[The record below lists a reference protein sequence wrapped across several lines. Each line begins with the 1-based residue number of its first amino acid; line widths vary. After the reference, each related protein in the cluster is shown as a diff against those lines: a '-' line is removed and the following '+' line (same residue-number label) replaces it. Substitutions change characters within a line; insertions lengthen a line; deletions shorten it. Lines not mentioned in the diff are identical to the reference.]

1 MDPLIK
7 LEPIM
12 KLIGNSIEL
21 VCKKLTLLL
30 FELFCIPSIKIRNK
44 QELNVKAKN
53 NFLKESV
60 ILINFIH
67 NKILVQTINHA
78 FFYSIFFS

>member
-21 VCKKLTLLL
+21 VFKKLTLLL

-60 ILINFIH
+60 I
-67 NKILVQTINHA
+67 
-78 FFYSIFFS
+78 

>member
-12 KLIGNSIEL
+12 KLTGNSIEL

-60 ILINFIH
+60 I
-67 NKILVQTINHA
+67 
-78 FFYSIFFS
+78 

>member
-21 VCKKLTLLL
+21 VFKKLTLLL
-30 FELFCIPSIKIRNK
+30 FELFCIPSIKITNK

-53 NFLKESV
+53 NFLKEFA
-60 ILINFIH
+60 I
-67 NKILVQTINHA
+67 
-78 FFYSIFFS
+78 

>member
-21 VCKKLTLLL
+21 VFKKLTLLL

-53 NFLKESV
+53 NFLKESA
-60 ILINFIH
+60 I
-67 NKILVQTINHA
+67 
-78 FFYSIFFS
+78 

>member
-53 NFLKESV
+53 NFLKESA
-60 ILINFIH
+60 I
-67 NKILVQTINHA
+67 
-78 FFYSIFFS
+78 

>member
-12 KLIGNSIEL
+12 KLTGNSIEL

-53 NFLKESV
+53 NLLKEFA
-60 ILINFIH
+60 I
-67 NKILVQTINHA
+67 
-78 FFYSIFFS
+78 

>member
-44 QELNVKAKN
+44 QELNVKAKIIS
-53 NFLKESV
+53 LKSSPFE
-60 ILINFIH
+60 
-67 NKILVQTINHA
+67 
-78 FFYSIFFS
+78 

>member
-7 LEPIM
+7 LEPTM

-21 VCKKLTLLL
+21 FCKKLTLLL

-53 NFLKESV
+53 NFLKEFA
-60 ILINFIH
+60 I
-67 NKILVQTINHA
+67 
-78 FFYSIFFS
+78 

>member
-12 KLIGNSIEL
+12 KLTGNSIEL

-53 NFLKESV
+53 NFLKEFA
-60 ILINFIH
+60 I
-67 NKILVQTINHA
+67 
-78 FFYSIFFS
+78 

>member
-12 KLIGNSIEL
+12 KLTGNSIEL

-53 NFLKESV
+53 NFLKESA
-60 ILINFIH
+60 I
-67 NKILVQTINHA
+67 
-78 FFYSIFFS
+78 

>member
-53 NFLKESV
+53 NFLKEFA
-60 ILINFIH
+60 I
-67 NKILVQTINHA
+67 
-78 FFYSIFFS
+78 

>member
-53 NFLKESV
+53 DFLKESV
-60 ILINFIH
+60 I
-67 NKILVQTINHA
+67 
-78 FFYSIFFS
+78 

>member
-60 ILINFIH
+60 I
-67 NKILVQTINHA
+67 
-78 FFYSIFFS
+78 

>member
-21 VCKKLTLLL
+21 FCKKLTLLL
-30 FELFCIPSIKIRNK
+30 FELFCIPINKSKNKEELKIAMN
-44 QELNVKAKN
+44 N
-53 NFLKESV
+53 NFLK
-60 ILINFIH
+60 NKFI
-67 NKILVQTINHA
+67 
-78 FFYSIFFS
+78 

>member
-12 KLIGNSIEL
+12 KLIGNSIDFF
-21 VCKKLTLLL
+21 CKKLTLLL
-30 FELFCIPSIKIRNK
+30 FELFCIPSIKTRNK

-53 NFLKESV
+53 NFLKEFA
-60 ILINFIH
+60 I
-67 NKILVQTINHA
+67 
-78 FFYSIFFS
+78 

>member
-21 VCKKLTLLL
+21 VCKKLTSLL

-53 NFLKESV
+53 NFLKESA
-60 ILINFIH
+60 I
-67 NKILVQTINHA
+67 
-78 FFYSIFFS
+78 